1 LGRRDHRTG
10 RASSQTGMWGRL
22 VGIEADAGSR
32 VAVWR
37 GNAGETGLSEAPD
50 RQQGGLAEAASRPG
64 DEDTASGALPENS

>member
-1 LGRRDHRTG
+1 
-10 RASSQTGMWGRL
+10 

-64 DEDTASGALPENS
+64 DEDTASGVLPENS